1 MENICSVWTLTPQP
15 LGWGTSTHTTP
26 NSATNEDTEQKN
38 HVTRPATAALL
49 LFNFRDWCGR
59 VHRDVGQK
67 TKNTMIFVSYKFRYS
82 EGSDYFYAIGEQSL
96 VRECCTRTFKLLD
109 WSAKWKEDRISHY
122 PGGWVDRAGSAYS
135 RTANISGTLQ
145 GDLSGSRGPHADIFW
160 IEVSITNNPSVS
172 LLQTHVYLKQNWF
185 NKKKQQERLEAF
197 YRSLTNAFQLFEIP
211 LIPDSKWSEV
221 CHDYPQIRCSPV
233 WANGR
238 REAAPNPRP
247 WDSL

>member
-1 MENICSVWTLTPQP
+1 
-15 LGWGTSTHTTP
+15 
-26 NSATNEDTEQKN
+26 
-38 HVTRPATAALL
+38 
-49 LFNFRDWCGR
+49 
-59 VHRDVGQK
+59 
-67 TKNTMIFVSYKFRYS
+67 MIFISYKFRYS

-96 VRECCTRTFKLLD
+96 VRECCTRTFKHLD

-145 GDLSGSRGPHADIFW
+145 GAPFGSRGPHADIFW

-172 LLQTHVYLKQNWF
+172 LLQTHVYLKQNWL
-185 NKKKQQERLEAF
+185 NKKKQQERLEVF

-211 LIPDSKWSEV
+211 LIPDGKWSEV

-238 REAAPNPRP
+238 REAASDPRP
-247 WDSL
+247 WDS